1 MSTSIL
7 LTLAV
12 NAVLISYI
20 GPVFTIVGCG
30 YDSIIFDRRDCL
42 GDDYKSGTL
51 ISLATLAYV
60 FSLATYLVYFFNF
73 GSRVV
78 LVASLAT
85 IIAEVCYVS
94 IISQQSSVESWGVG
108 YYFAYVSIT
117 LFLFFVMVYKLNIV
131 WLLR

>member
-51 ISLATLAYV
+51 IALATVAYV

-78 LVASLAT
+78 LVASLGS
-85 IIAEVCYVS
+85 IIMEVCYVS
-94 IISQQSSVESWGVG
+94 ILSRQSSVESWGVG